1 MNQSKIT
8 AHFIKHIC
16 ITDVFVILALI
27 IYNIFSLFVPINRIR
42 IGTSIVFLLIIDA
55 CLVGIK
61 LVNNFNFGSHR
72 QI

>member
-1 MNQSKIT
+1 MKQPKIT

-16 ITDVFVILALI
+16 VTDVFVILALI
-27 IYNIFSLFVPINRIR
+27 IYNLLSLFIPINRIR
-42 IGTSIVFLLIIDA
+42 IGTSVAFLLIIDA